1 MAHIQTDIAGVTQML
16 PLVFSAPDIVPVGLI
31 GPVGV
36 GKTQY
41 FKGPFRDL
49 YAEHVG
55 VSVDQLGFIQERVA
69 NRDSAEIAGVALP
82 SKDADGNII
91 TQFTKP
97 PLITKIEQTGR
108 DYGIIL
114 FDELLQAG
122 TDVQKVLA
130 DVLDPAERTLAGWAI
145 PDGWIVCFT
154 GNRTNDKSGATR
166 LLSHLLNRGAV
177 FELTFEVKGW
187 ADWAEAN
194 GVNPLAVG
202 CAMAYQSKETSTKFF
217 ADCVPTEDG
226 PFCTPRSLVR
236 AAQHL
241 TVFMDSDAFT
251 GNQTHDALLDPESPE
266 RGTQRSMIPS
276 YVEAL
281 IAASIGATAARTLC
295 QYIDMAGDVPTAE
308 EIFADPAGANVP
320 DDTGFQ
326 LIAANRAINAA
337 HDADTGEAALAYIVR
352 LRPDLQVS
360 LGSKLLRTSARNGWV
375 LTSSVAVAFI
385 QKFHDLLPLAQNAGM
400 EV

>member
-1 MAHIQTDIAGVTQML
+1 MAHIQTDIAGVTKML
-16 PLVFSAPDIVPVGLI
+16 PLVFNAPDIIPVGLI

-41 FKGPFRDL
+41 FKGRSATCTRSTSAF
-49 YAEHVG
+49 G
-55 VSVDQLGFIQERVA
+55 VDQMGFIQERVA

-82 SKDADGNII
+82 SKDANGDII

-122 TDVQKVLA
+122 ADVQKVLA
-130 DVLDPAERTLAGWAI
+130 DVLDPAERTLVGWAI

-166 LLSHLLNRGAV
+166 MLSHLLNRAVV
-177 FELTFEVKGW
+177 FELTFEIKGW
-187 ADWAEAN
+187 ENWAKDN
-194 GVNPLAVG
+194 GVNPLAID
-202 CAMAYQSKETSTKFF
+202 CAMAYADESFF

-241 TVFMDSDAFT
+241 TAFT
-251 GNQTHDALLDPESPE
+251 DSGDFDGVS
-266 RGTQRSMIPS
+266 IPS
-276 YVEAL
+276 YVESL
-281 IAASIGATAARTLC
+281 IAASIGAQRSAGCARH
-295 QYIDMAGDVPTAE
+295 IDMADQVPTAA
-308 EIFADPAGANVP
+308 EIFADPTGADVP
-320 DDTGFQ
+320 EKTGYQ
-326 LIAANRAINAA
+326 LLAANRAINCAG
-337 HDADTGEAALAYIVR
+337 DADTGEAALAYIVR

-360 LGSKLLRTSARNGWV
+360 LGSKLLRASARNGWT
-375 LTSSVAVAFI
+375 LTSDVAVAFI
-385 QKFHDLLPLAQNAGM
+385 QKFHDLLPLAQDAGM

>member
-1 MAHIQTDIAGVTQML
+1 MAHIKTTISQFQKIV
-16 PLVFSAPDIVPVGLI
+16 PLVLVSGNQQPVGLI

-41 FKGPFRDL
+41 FKGWFRDL

-55 VSVDQLGFIQERVA
+55 VSADQLGFIHERVA

-82 SKDADGNII
+82 SKDSNGDII

-97 PLITKIEQTGR
+97 PLITKIQQTGR
-108 DYGIIL
+108 EHGIIL
-114 FDELLQAG
+114 FDELMQAPA
-122 TDVQKVLA
+122 DVQKVLA

-154 GNRTNDKSGATR
+154 GNRTSDKSGATR
-166 LLSHLLNRGAV
+166 MLSHLLNRCAV
-177 FELTFEVKGW
+177 FELQFDVKGW
-187 ADWAEAN
+187 ADWAADN
-194 GVNPLAVG
+194 GVNPLAID
-202 CAMAYQSKETSTKFF
+202 CAMAYADEDFF

-241 TVFMDSDAFT
+241 TAFT
-251 GNQTHDALLDPESPE
+251 DSAEFDGIDIPYYVGALLAANIGE
-266 RGTQRSMIPS
+266 RAAGMLTRH
-276 YVEAL
+276 
-281 IAASIGATAARTLC
+281 IA
-295 QYIDMAGDVPTAE
+295 MADQVPTAA
-308 EIFADPAGANVP
+308 EIFADPTGVNVP
-320 DDTGFQ
+320 DATGYQ
-326 LIAANRAINAA
+326 LLAANRAINCAS
-337 HDADTGEAALAYIVR
+337 DADTGEAALAYITR

-360 LGSKLLRTSARNGWV
+360 LGSKLLRASARNGWV

-385 QKFHDLLPLAQNAGM
+385 QKFHDLLPLAQTAGM

>member
-1 MAHIQTDIAGVTQML
+1 MAHIRTTIAQFQKIV
-16 PLVFSAPDIVPVGLI
+16 PLVLVSGNQQPVGLI

-41 FKGPFRDL
+41 FKGWFRDL

-55 VSVDQLGFIQERVA
+55 VSADQLGFIHERVA

-82 SKDADGNII
+82 SKDSNGDII

-97 PLITKIEQTGR
+97 PLITKIQQTGR
-108 DYGIIL
+108 EHGIIL
-114 FDELLQAG
+114 FDELMQAPA
-122 TDVQKVLA
+122 DVQKVLA

-154 GNRTNDKSGATR
+154 GNRTSDKSGATR
-166 LLSHLLNRGAV
+166 MLSHLLNRCAV
-177 FELTFEVKGW
+177 FELQFDVKGW
-187 ADWAEAN
+187 ADWAADN
-194 GVNPLAVG
+194 GVNPLAID
-202 CAMAYQSKETSTKFF
+202 CAMAYADEDFF

-241 TVFMDSDAFT
+241 TAFT
-251 GNQTHDALLDPESPE
+251 DSAEFDGIDIPYYVGALLAANIGE
-266 RGTQRSMIPS
+266 RAAGMLTRH
-276 YVEAL
+276 
-281 IAASIGATAARTLC
+281 IA
-295 QYIDMAGDVPTAE
+295 MADLVPTAA
-308 EIFADPAGANVP
+308 EIFADPTGASVP
-320 DDTGFQ
+320 DATGYQ
-326 LIAANRAINAA
+326 LLAANRAINAA
-337 HDADTGEAALAYIVR
+337 HDADTGEAALAYITR

-360 LGSKLLRTSARNGWV
+360 LGSKLLRASARNGWV

-385 QKFHDLLPLAQNAGM
+385 QKFHDLLPLAQTAGM
-400 EV
+400 EL

>member
-1 MAHIQTDIAGVTQML
+1 MAHIKTTIAQFQKVV
-16 PLVFSAPDIVPVGLI
+16 PLVLASGNQQPVGLI

-41 FKGPFRDL
+41 FKGWFREL

-55 VSVDQLGFIQERVA
+55 VSADQLGFIQERVA

-82 SKDADGNII
+82 SKDSNGDII

-97 PLITKIEQTGR
+97 PLITKIQQTGR
-108 DYGIIL
+108 DHGIIL
-114 FDELLQAG
+114 FDELMQAPA
-122 TDVQKVLA
+122 DVQKVLA

-166 LLSHLLNRGAV
+166 MLSHLLNRCAV
-177 FELTFEVKGW
+177 FELQFDVKGW
-187 ADWAEAN
+187 ADWAVEN
-194 GVNPLAVG
+194 GVNPLAID
-202 CAMAYQSKETSTKFF
+202 CAMAYQSKDTSTKFF

-241 TVFMDSDAFT
+241 TAFMDSDAFT
-251 GNQTHDALLDPESPE
+251 GNQTHNALLDPENPDL
-266 RGTQRSMIPS
+266 GTQRSMIPS

-281 IAASIGATAARTLC
+281 IAANIGATSAKTLC
-295 QYIDMAGDVPTAE
+295 KYIDMADDVPS
-308 EIFADPAGANVP
+308 ADAILANPTGANVP
-320 DDTGFQ
+320 DDTGYQ
-326 LIAANRAINAA
+326 LIAANRAMNAA
-337 HDADTGEAALAYIVR
+337 HDADTGEAALAYVIR

-360 LGSKLLRTSARNGWV
+360 LGSKLLRASARNGWV
-375 LTSSVAVAFI
+375 LTSNVAVAFVH
-385 QKFHDLLPLAQNAGM
+385 KFHDLFPLAQTAGM

>member
-82 SKDADGNII
+82 SKDANGDII

-108 DYGIIL
+108 EYGIIL

-122 TDVQKVLA
+122 TDVQKVLS

-154 GNRTNDKSGATR
+154 GNRTSDKSGANR
-166 LLSHLLNRGAV
+166 MLSMLLNRGPV
-177 FELTFEVKGW
+177 FELGFNVRGW
-187 ADWAEAN
+187 AGWAEEN
-194 GVNPLAVG
+194 GVNPIGIDCALA
-202 CAMAYQSKETSTKFF
+202 F
-217 ADCVPTEDG
+217 ADEGFFVTEVPTEDG
-226 PFCTPRSLVR
+226 PFPTPRSYVR
-236 AAQHL
+236 ALQHL
-241 TVFMDSDAFT
+241 TVYTD
-251 GNQTHDALLDPESPE
+251 SPE
-266 RGTQRSMIPS
+266 FDGVTIPS
-276 YVEAL
+276 YVETL
-281 IAASIGATAARTLC
+281 IAASIGARSAGMLTRHIA
-295 QYIDMAGDVPTAE
+295 MADQVPTAD
-308 EIFADPAGANVP
+308 EILADPAGANVP
-320 DDTGFQ
+320 DATGYQ
-326 LIAANRAINAA
+326 LLAANRAINAA
-337 HDADTGEAALAYIVR
+337 HDADTGEAALAYVTR

-360 LGSKLLRTSARNGWV
+360 LGSKLLRASARNGWV
-375 LTSSVAVAFI
+375 LTSDVAVAFI
-385 QKFHDLLPLAQNAGM
+385 QKFHDLLPLAQTAGM

>member
-1 MAHIQTDIAGVTQML
+1 MAHIQTDITGINKML
-16 PLVFSAPDIVPVGLI
+16 PLVFNATDAITGASEIVPVGLI

-41 FKGPFRDL
+41 FKGPFREA

-55 VSVDQLGFIQERVA
+55 LASDQLGFIQERVA

-82 SKDADGNII
+82 SKDANGDII

-108 DYGIIL
+108 EYGIIL

-154 GNRTNDKSGATR
+154 GNRTSDKSGASR
-166 LLSHLLNRGAV
+166 MLSHLLNRGLV
-177 FELTFEVKGW
+177 FELGFNVRGW
-187 ADWAEAN
+187 AGWAEEN
-194 GVNPLAVG
+194 GVNPIGIDCALA
-202 CAMAYQSKETSTKFF
+202 F
-217 ADCVPTEDG
+217 ADEGFFVTEVPTEDG
-226 PFCTPRSLVR
+226 PFPTPRSYVR
-236 AAQHL
+236 ALQQL
-241 TVFMDSDAFT
+241 TVYTD
-251 GNQTHDALLDPESPE
+251 SPE
-266 RGTQRSMIPS
+266 FDGVTIPS
-276 YVEAL
+276 YVETL
-281 IAASIGATAARTLC
+281 IAANIGARSAGMLTRHVA
-295 QYIDMAGDVPTAE
+295 MADQVPTARD
-308 EIFADPAGANVP
+308 IFADPTGANVP
-320 DDTGFQ
+320 DATGYQ
-326 LIAANRAINAA
+326 LLAANRAINAA
-337 HDADTGEAALAYIVR
+337 HDADTGEAALAYVVR

-360 LGSKLLRTSARNGWV
+360 LGSKLLRASARNGWV
-375 LTSSVAVAFI
+375 LTSDVAVAFI
-385 QKFHDLLPLAQNAGM
+385 QKFHDLLPLAQTAGM

>member
-1 MAHIQTDIAGVTQML
+1 MAHVQTTIAQFQQIV
-16 PLVFSAPDIVPVGLI
+16 PLVLASGNQQPVGLI

-41 FKGPFRDL
+41 FKGWFRDL

-55 VSVDQLGFIQERVA
+55 VSADQLGFIQERVA

-82 SKDADGNII
+82 SKDANGDII

-97 PLITKIEQTGR
+97 PLITKIEQTKCE
-108 DYGIIL
+108 YGIIL
-114 FDELLQAG
+114 FDELMQA
-122 TDVQKVLA
+122 TADVQKVLA

-154 GNRTNDKSGATR
+154 GNRTADKSGASR
-166 LLSHLLNRGAV
+166 MLSHLLNRCAV
-177 FELTFEVKGW
+177 FELQFDIKGW
-187 ADWAEAN
+187 ASWAEQN
-194 GVNPLAVG
+194 DVNPLAID
-202 CAMAYQSKETSTKFF
+202 CAMAYADDGFF

-241 TVFMDSDAFT
+241 TAFT
-251 GNQTHDALLDPESPE
+251 DSAEFDGIDL
-266 RGTQRSMIPS
+266 PS
-276 YVEAL
+276 YVESLLAANIGDRAAGML
-281 IAASIGATAARTLC
+281 SRHIA
-295 QYIDMAGDVPTAE
+295 MADQVPTARD
-308 EIFADPAGANVP
+308 IFADPTGANVP
-320 DDTGFQ
+320 DATGYQ
-326 LIAANRAINAA
+326 LLAANRAINAA
-337 HDADTGEAALAYIVR
+337 HDADTGEAALAYVVR

-360 LGSKLLRTSARNGWV
+360 LGSKLLRASARNGWT
-375 LTSSVAVAFI
+375 LTSDVAVAFI
-385 QKFHDLLPLAQNAGM
+385 QKFHDLLPLAQDAGM

>member
-1 MAHIQTDIAGVTQML
+1 MAHIKTTIAQFQKIV
-16 PLVFSAPDIVPVGLI
+16 PLVLASGNQQPVGLI

-41 FKGPFRDL
+41 FKGWFRDL

-55 VSVDQLGFIQERVA
+55 VSSDDLGFIQERVA

-82 SKDADGNII
+82 SKDANGDII

-97 PLITKIEQTGR
+97 PLITKIRDTGKQ
-108 DYGIIL
+108 YGIIL
-114 FDELLQAG
+114 FDELMQAPA
-122 TDVQKVLA
+122 DVQKVLA

-154 GNRTNDKSGATR
+154 GNRTSDKSGATR
-166 LLSHLLNRGAV
+166 MLSHLLNRCAV
-177 FELTFEVKGW
+177 FELQFDVKGW
-187 ADWAEAN
+187 ADWAADN
-194 GVNPLAVG
+194 GVNPLAID
-202 CAMAYQSKETSTKFF
+202 CAMAYADEDFF

-241 TVFMDSDAFT
+241 TAFT
-251 GNQTHDALLDPESPE
+251 DSPEFDGIDVPYHVGALLAANIGE
-266 RGTQRSMIPS
+266 RAAGMLTRH
-276 YVEAL
+276 
-281 IAASIGATAARTLC
+281 IA
-295 QYIDMAGDVPTAE
+295 MADLVPTAR
-308 EIFADPAGANVP
+308 EIFADPTGVSVP
-320 DDTGFQ
+320 DATGYQ
-326 LIAANRAINAA
+326 LLAANRAINAA
-337 HDADTGEAALAYIVR
+337 SDADTGEAALAYIVR

-360 LGSKLLRTSARNGWV
+360 LGSKLLRASARNGWV

>member
-154 GNRTNDKSGATR
+154 GNRTSDKSGATR
-166 LLSHLLNRGAV
+166 MLSHLLNRCAV
-177 FELTFEVKGW
+177 FELQFDIKGW
-187 ADWAEAN
+187 ADWAADN
-194 GVNPLAVG
+194 GVNPLAID
-202 CAMAYQSKETSTKFF
+202 CALAYADDGFF

-241 TVFMDSDAFT
+241 TAFT
-251 GNQTHDALLDPESPE
+251 ESAE
-266 RGTQRSMIPS
+266 FDGIDLPS
-276 YVEAL
+276 YVESLLAANIGDRAAGML
-281 IAASIGATAARTLC
+281 SRHIA
-295 QYIDMAGDVPTAE
+295 MADQVPTARD
-308 EIFADPAGANVP
+308 IFADPAGANVP
-320 DDTGFQ
+320 DATGYQ
-326 LIAANRAINAA
+326 LLAANRAINAA
-337 HDADTGEAALAYIVR
+337 HDADTGEAALAYITR

-360 LGSKLLRTSARNGWV
+360 LGSKLLRASARNGWV
-375 LTSSVAVAFI
+375 LTSDVAVAFI
-385 QKFHDLLPLAQNAGM
+385 QKFHDLLPLAQTAGM

>member
-1 MAHIQTDIAGVTQML
+1 MAHIKTTIAQFQKVV
-16 PLVFSAPDIVPVGLI
+16 PLVLASGNQQPVGLI

-41 FKGPFRDL
+41 FKGWFREL

-55 VSVDQLGFIQERVA
+55 VSADQLGFIQERVA

-82 SKDADGNII
+82 SKDSNGDII

-97 PLITKIEQTGR
+97 PLITKIQQTKR
-108 DYGIIL
+108 EHGIIL
-114 FDELLQAG
+114 FDELMQAPA
-122 TDVQKVLA
+122 DVQKVLA

-154 GNRTNDKSGATR
+154 GNRTSDKSGATR
-166 LLSHLLNRGAV
+166 MLSHLLNRCAV
-177 FELTFEVKGW
+177 FELQFDVKGW
-187 ADWAEAN
+187 ADWAADN
-194 GVNPLAVG
+194 GVNPLAID
-202 CAMAYQSKETSTKFF
+202 CAMAYADEDFF

-241 TVFMDSDAFT
+241 TAFT
-251 GNQTHDALLDPESPE
+251 DSPEFDGIDIPYYVGALLAANIGE
-266 RGTQRSMIPS
+266 RACGMLTRH
-276 YVEAL
+276 
-281 IAASIGATAARTLC
+281 IA
-295 QYIDMAGDVPTAE
+295 MADLVPTAR
-308 EIFADPAGANVP
+308 EIFADPTGVSVP
-320 DDTGFQ
+320 DATGYQ
-326 LIAANRAINAA
+326 LLAANRAINGA
-337 HDADTGEAALAYIVR
+337 HDADTGEAALAYVVR

-360 LGSKLLRTSARNGWV
+360 LGSKLLRASVRNGWV
-375 LTSSVAVAFI
+375 LTSSVAVAFVH
-385 QKFHDLLPLAQNAGM
+385 KFHDLFPLAQTAGM